1 MNQTSGEWNARYGE
15 GEQIW
20 SGEPNSLLVREL
32 SGVTAARIVDV
43 GCGEGADAIWLA
55 RRGWQVVAV
64 DVSGVAIERAKSNEA
79 KQPIS
84 QTGLSVDW
92 RLGAFEHLPIDE
104 PGFDVVSAFYPSLHK
119 ADGTALARLLG
130 AVRPGGTLIFV
141 HHAQIDRE
149 RALERGYDPADYLSD
164 TDVAAALGRG
174 WRVEAHDVLEGDIR
188 GGAGAHHRHDVLL
201 RARRR

>member
-1 MNQTSGEWNARYGE
+1 MDSTSGEWNARYGE

-32 SGVTAARIVDV
+32 SDVAPARIVDV

-64 DVSGVAIERAKSNEA
+64 DVSGVAIERARKNEA
-79 KQPIS
+79 SQPAPRE
-84 QTGLSVDW
+84 GLPVDW

-104 PGFDVVSAFYPSLHK
+104 CGFDVVSAFYPSLIK
-119 ADGTALARLLG
+119 SDGTALARLLG
-130 AVRPGGTLIFV
+130 AVGPGGTLLFV
-141 HHAQIDRE
+141 HHAHVDRE

-174 WRVEAHDVLEGDIR
+174 WRIEAHDVVERDVR

-201 RARRR
+201 RARRG